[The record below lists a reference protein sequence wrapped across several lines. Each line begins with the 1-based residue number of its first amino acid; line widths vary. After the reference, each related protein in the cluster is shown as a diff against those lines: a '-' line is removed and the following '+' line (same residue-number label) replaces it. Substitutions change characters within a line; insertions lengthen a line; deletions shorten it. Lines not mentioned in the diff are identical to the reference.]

1 MKPLPIVKKYRRNRV
16 EVLMPKAVTY
26 KANSIVY
33 FQGDVNE
40 KIYILKSGKVS
51 LNAHDIETGQ
61 EIQDVIGTGEFFGV
75 KSALGRYPREETAVV
90 LADSNMLIF
99 TVPEFEQF
107 VLQNTR
113 IIVKMLKVFSNQ
125 LRRIHKQVRNLLDS
139 GNAMDPEE
147 GLFRIGSYY
156 LEAKKYHQALYAFRR
171 YITYYPSGKFSE
183 EATANISKSE
193 QLLQKY
199 GKDSASA
206 APSGDSGDQGASK
219 NESRVRAPESKP
231 AEELTGVAKKYYNAV
246 SLFSQEKYQEA
257 LQDFKDIMQGEG
269 EYTVKSVYEYGRCLF
284 GLEKYKE
291 CIEHYT
297 QMIKNYPKHP
307 ELRTALIYVG
317 NCHENLENTQKAS
330 DFYKKVISMSSENE
344 VVHRKAKKALR
355 RLEEK

>member
-1 MKPLPIVKKYRRNRV
+1 
-16 EVLMPKAVTY
+16 MPKAVTY

-40 KIYILKSGKVS
+40 KIFILKSGKVS

-75 KSALGRYPREETAVV
+75 KSALGRYPKEETAVV
-90 LADSNMLIF
+90 LVDSNMLIF
-99 TVPEFEQF
+99 SVPEFEQF

-113 IIVKMLKVFSNQ
+113 IIMKMLKVFSNQ

-156 LEAKKYHQALYAFRR
+156 LEAGKYHQALYAFRR
-171 YITYYPSGKFSE
+171 YITYYPSGKFSK
-183 EATANISKSE
+183 EATAHIAKSE
-193 QLLQKY
+193 QLLQKH
-199 GKDSASA
+199 GKEMGSA
-206 APSGDSGDQGASK
+206 ASGGSGSQAASGS
-219 NESRVRAPESKP
+219 ESLVTAPQSKP

-257 LQDFKDIMQGEG
+257 LEDFKDIMQGEG
-269 EYTVKSVYEYGRCLF
+269 EYTEKSVYEYGRCLF
-284 GLEKYKE
+284 GLKKYKE

-297 QMIKNYPKHP
+297 QMLKDYPKHP

-317 NCHENLENTQKAS
+317 NCHENLENSQKAS
-330 DFYKKVISMSSENE
+330 AFYNKVLSMSSENE